1 MKIKFGLFFII
12 ALSFAIISVLSN
24 TGCAN
29 IVPPLGGPRDTL
41 PPRLLAVTPHDSAK
55 QFNANKIVFNF
66 DEYIDPKDVRT
77 ELIVSPVPKV
87 EPIVDA
93 KLRTLTVRL
102 KDTLE
107 PNTTYSLNFGK
118 AIRDVN
124 EGNILKNFT
133 YVFST
138 GDHIDGGEFAGS
150 IILAAADK

>member
-1 MKIKFGLFFII
+1 MKIQNGPSILFLFVTVVSM
-12 ALSFAIISVLSN
+12 LGN

-41 PPRLLAVTPHDSAK
+41 PPKLVFVTPRDSSK
-55 QFNANKIVFNF
+55 LFNANKIVFTF

-77 ELIVSPVPKV
+77 ELIVSPVPKT

-93 KLRTLTVRL
+93 KLRTLTVRI
-102 KDTLE
+102 KDTLQ
-107 PNTTYSLNFGK
+107 PNTTYSLNFGN

-124 EGNILKNFT
+124 EGNIMKNFT

-138 GDHIDGGEFAGS
+138 GRYIDSMRFSGNVLVANTG
-150 IILAAADK
+150 